1 VHEVSLAQ
9 SVLDIVEQAAS
20 TDAFARVTQ
29 LTLEVGA
36 LAAVD
41 PAALRFALEAVA
53 RGTVLEGAQ
62 FILQTPHG
70 RAFCFGCGE
79 DVSVQARGQACPLC
93 GSYRLHVTQ
102 GADLHVLDMIVRD
115 HEC

>member
-9 SVLDIVEQAAS
+9 SVLDIVERAAS
-20 TDAFARVTQ
+20 AQRFARVTQ

-41 PAALRFALEAVA
+41 PAALQFALEAVA
-53 RGTVLEGAQ
+53 HGSLLEGAQ
-62 FILQTPHG
+62 FTLHTPPG
-70 RAFCFGCGE
+70 RAFCFGCAE
-79 DVSVQARGQACPLC
+79 EVSVLARGHACPRC

-102 GADLHVLDMIVRD
+102 GDDVRVVEMIVWD
-115 HEC
+115 D